1 MHMKFEAKR
10 EGGHIW
16 VRVFVGKGVDYTL
29 ANAGTIV
36 LDLDQWQALKEAI
49 LTNTVASLI
58 AIREYVVE
66 EVQDL

>member
-1 MHMKFEAKR
+1 MHMEFRAKR

-36 LDLDQWQALKEAI
+36 LDPDQWQALKEAI
-49 LTNTVASLI
+49 LTDAISSLVV
-58 AIREYVVE
+58 IRENE
-66 EVQDL
+66 EKDP

>member
-1 MHMKFEAKR
+1 MHMEFCAKR

-36 LDLDQWQALKEAI
+36 LDPD
-49 LTNTVASLI
+49 
-58 AIREYVVE
+58 
-66 EVQDL
+66 

>member
-36 LDLDQWQALKEAI
+36 LDPDQWQALKEAI

-58 AIREYVVE
+58 AIREDE
-66 EVQDL
+66 EHDAWAI